1 MKIKKINKFFMLI
14 VLSIIVFAGTT
25 FETQAINLS
34 DYVPNVS
41 VWVTNFVN
49 NLRLY
54 KNRFWAFILRKGD
67 AYQVAQN
74 ELRIKTEQDEF
85 ELQND
90 YLAAQEE
97 LKIKAE
103 QNELRITTEQDE
115 LKLQNDY
122 LAAQEELKI
131 KAEQNELRIKTEQ
144 DELKLQNDYL
154 AAQEKLKAKYLTD
167 HKYVIMGSS
176 DYVKM
181 LDRMQF
187 FKDDTNRRGVCE
199 FMQNFVENYIKSST
213 EIRDLVKTE
222 YDLFNSRLKSLRDN
236 GVSWYEITCLNNAQ
250 YKNNQNAFVKAWAFL
265 EGLKA
270 FHPMWLDDKTLNAAI
285 AVVESE
291 FQ

>member
-1 MKIKKINKFFMLI
+1 MVNIRNFFMKIKKINKFFMLI
-14 VLSIIVFAGTT
+14 MLSVIVFAGTT

-54 KNRFWAFILRKGD
+54 KNRFWAFFLRKGD

-74 ELRIKTEQDEF
+74 ELRIETK
-85 ELQND
+85 
-90 YLAAQEE
+90 
-97 LKIKAE
+97 
-103 QNELRITTEQDE
+103 QDE

-144 DELKLQNDYL
+144 DKLQLQNDYL
-154 AAQEKLKAKYLTD
+154 AAQEELKAKYLTD

-176 DYVKM
+176 DYVKI
-181 LDRMQF
+181 LDRMQS
-187 FKDDTNRRGVCE
+187 FKEDTNRRGVCE

-213 EIRDLVKTE
+213 EIRDLVKAE

-236 GVSWYEITCLNNAQ
+236 GVSWYEITCLKNAQ
-250 YKNNQNAFVKAWAFL
+250 YKNNPNAFVKAWAFL

-285 AVVESE
+285 AIVESE